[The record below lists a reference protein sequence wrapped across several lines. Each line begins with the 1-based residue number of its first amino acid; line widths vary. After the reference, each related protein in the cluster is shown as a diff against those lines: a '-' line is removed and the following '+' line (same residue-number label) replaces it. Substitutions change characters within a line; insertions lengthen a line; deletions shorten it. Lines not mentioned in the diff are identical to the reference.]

1 MESKKKYAI
10 KIMRENQINTPNKL
24 ENFVNEVQ
32 ILSSIRYSNI
42 VQIINCNLNGE
53 CKRTDGRITKVA
65 YYVMKFAEYGE
76 LFKIIQ
82 NTPNFSE
89 KCTRYYFHQLIKS
102 ISLLKKHIYFI

>member
-24 ENFVNEVQ
+24 ESFVNEVQ
-32 ILSSIRYSNI
+32 ILSSIRYFNI

-89 KCTRYYFHQLIKS
+89 KCTRYYFHQLIQS
-102 ISLLKKHIYFI
+102 IS